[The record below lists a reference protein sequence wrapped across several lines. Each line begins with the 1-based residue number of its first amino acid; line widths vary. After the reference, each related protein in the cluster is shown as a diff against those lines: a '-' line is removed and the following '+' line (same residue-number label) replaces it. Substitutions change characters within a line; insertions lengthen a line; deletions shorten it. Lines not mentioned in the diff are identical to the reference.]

1 MLRFVVA
8 LQAEAHPLVARFG
21 MAAVSESPFPV
32 YRGEEAWLIVS
43 GHGKAASAAAT
54 AYLHLIA
61 GGALGRAWL
70 NAGLGG
76 HGQRRLGE
84 GVLAHKISDAASGAS
99 WYPQLVI
106 DSPGPTVPVLSVE
119 RVEDEYAPPWVYESE
134 AAGFFPT
141 ACRFSVAELVHVYK
155 VISDNPDATLSR
167 RMSSRAVE
175 ALIASNLD
183 RIEGFARGLADLARE
198 LEALAAEPPGYPEA
212 LERWSFSAVQQNRL
226 RRLLRRLAALDPGS
240 SRDPAYLESL
250 FGGAG
255 AEREVLR
262 SLEAR
267 LAAIPIRLPPPGAAA
282 DDLR

>member
-8 LQAEAHPLVARFG
+8 LQAEARSLVERFA
-21 MAAVSESPFPV
+21 MAAVSEAPFPV
-32 YRGEEAWLIVS
+32 YRGEEGWLIVS

-54 AYLHLIA
+54 AYLHLTA
-61 GGALGRAWL
+61 GGAPGRAWL
-70 NAGLGG
+70 NVGLGG
-76 HGQRRLGE
+76 HSRRTLGE

-106 DSPGPTVPVLSVE
+106 DAPGPTAPVLSVE
-119 RVEDEYAPPWVYESE
+119 RMEEEYALPWVYESE

-141 ACRFSVAELVHVYK
+141 ACRFSVAELVHCYK

-167 RMSSRAVE
+167 RMSSTVVAD
-175 ALIASNLD
+175 LIAANGD
-183 RIEGFARGLADLARE
+183 RIETFARGLVDLAGE
-198 LEALAAEPPGYPEA
+198 LEAAAADPPGYHAA
-212 LERWSFSAVQQNRL
+212 LGRWAFTPAQQRRL
-226 RRLLRRLAALDPGS
+226 RRLLQRLAALDPES
-240 SRDPAYLESL
+240 SRDPLYLEAL
-250 FGGAG
+250 FAGAR

-267 LAAIPIRLPPPGAAA
+267 LAAIPIRLPPSGAAA